1 MLVPWITVVTASAA
15 PANPYSIPTVTLSN
29 GVQMPTL
36 IQGTGASTWMN
47 DTSTEA
53 EVYAGLMAGMVGVDT
68 ANHYR
73 NQRGVAA
80 AIARARADGLTARV
94 WVQTKVEGCGN
105 AVDARSPVLQGSC
118 FNDTL
123 AVHADNLA
131 LLNASAVD
139 LTLLHAP
146 PCVPG
151 APWVPQGCWN
161 VSGTPELSLYPT
173 QCDCAAR
180 VPCGMMQQQWLALE
194 QAYKAGTTRAIGVSN
209 YCAACLACLAEVAT
223 VAPHVN
229 QLKFHAGM
237 GGHGDPAG
245 LLTYCA
251 KQGTA
256 VQVCPSTRDRLVL
269 SQNSTYS
276 RLTPL
281 LVSTL
286 ASLLVIPGIDHGHAG
301 GVQAYRAL
309 GGVGSS
315 LVSDPTLKAVG
326 AGYGKSAPQVA
337 LRYVVQRGH
346 ALVTSVDDAAF
357 VGEDLDIFN
366 WTLSEADRATVDGLS
381 THNDSVVGNMCVL

>member
-1 MLVPWITVVTASAA
+1 MIVPWISGAVAASAA
-15 PANPYSIPTVTLSN
+15 AANPYSIPTVTLSN

-151 APWVPQGCWN
+151 AAWVPQGCWN
-161 VSGTPELSLYPT
+161 VSGTPQLSLYPT
-173 QCDCAAR
+173 QCDCADP

-245 LLTYCA
+245 LLSYCA

-256 VQVCPSTRDRLVL
+256 VQV
-269 SQNSTYS
+269 
-276 RLTPL
+276 
-281 LVSTL
+281 
-286 ASLLVIPGIDHGHAG
+286 
-301 GVQAYRAL
+301 RAL
-309 GGVGSS
+309 LYS
-315 LVSDPTLKAVG
+315 L
-326 AGYGKSAPQVA
+326 
-337 LRYVVQRGH
+337 
-346 ALVTSVDDAAF
+346 
-357 VGEDLDIFN
+357 
-366 WTLSEADRATVDGLS
+366 ATD
-381 THNDSVVGNMCVL
+381 